1 MKKVLF
7 MLAAVMLGLTACS
20 TDDTEQPALQKVSVE
35 MTVVPDTRAMA
46 ESRAVDESAIQD
58 LNFYLVDKN
67 GTTAVHLYQ
76 SSPMIRFECVPG
88 DYRVRIIANVGR
100 DLGEDADLDNLA
112 IDYEDYYKTLPMAC
126 DEERSIVAGASSI
139 ELERCVAKVS
149 YEISAVPEDIELKSV
164 ELVSIPAKYAPFA
177 SDKTPSADANDY
189 TTTSQSLLTGRE
201 VSGIYYIFPN
211 PQGTNP
217 SITDQKYKN
226 PENAP
231 ENATYFLI
239 RASRNGEVLTYIVYL
254 GVNNVTDFNVLANR
268 HYRMKISLL
277 GDNETDTRVIAYTL
291 NVYDDFEKNYKYG
304 DYCIYFPTSQL
315 YVEIADNDSN
325 MDLKG
330 TYKVI
335 EGEESSV
342 TFNDFRGGSG
352 PDFTMMSPNG
362 LSFFGMQYHPQV
374 YTRDN
379 SHFAYQVTL
388 RDDYGVCEDVL
399 LEHDMANSIKVSVGD
414 GGEVISSDA
423 LYCEQQNSG
432 STKQILALCYDEGC
446 TLTATPDEYYQFLG
460 WYADS
465 KYTKKLSDNA
475 SYKFVP
481 TEVNSNIFAHFA
493 ATGIELDANGTY
505 ANCYIAPKLNTGYVF
520 TANRGNG
527 TAAEAKVIWETG
539 SVPSAVIKSVEL
551 INGKVYFTT
560 GSAHGNAV
568 IGVFD
573 ANEKCIWSWHIW
585 AADYT
590 PDYSSQ
596 SADNGMRF
604 MDRNIGALS
613 TNEEDPSSKG
623 LFYQWGRKDPFVY
636 PEMNG
641 TKSVPV
647 SFLKG
652 YEWSTATTAEMD
664 LQWTIEHPTTPYTWQ
679 STYCTNNN
687 LWGNGSDGTS
697 VSLSNTKT
705 DYDPCPYGWRVP
717 EQTAWTTIAGFKI
730 AQFVTGK
737 GAYMSIN
744 ADGMSGSTLYFP
756 GNGTLSTPSNGYLSF
771 TYGTTPAYWTNT
783 PVPNASGLAYYLD
796 IQSTGISYS
805 RVSRDSGRPV
815 RCVKQYTGEEY
826 HGQIKIHFDFDFTNE
841 LEYKVQDVYIYTES
855 GQLLNHFNRPKRDFY
870 IKLQPGKYAIAT
882 KAGSTSNKVTFEVK
896 NEQTVTANVSRDP
909 SSLSEYISIR

>member
-304 DYCIYFPTSQL
+304 DYCIYFPTSML

-446 TLTATPDEYYQFLG
+446 TLTATPDEYYQFMG

-465 KYTKKLSDNA
+465 KYTQKLSDNA
-475 SYKFVP
+475 SYKFIP

-493 ATGIELDANGTY
+493 ATGIELDANGKY

-590 PDYSSQ
+590 PTGYT
-596 SADNGMRF
+596 ADNSMVF

-636 PEMNG
+636 PEIDEAR
-641 TKSVPV
+641 SVSV
-647 SFLKG
+647 SFLDG
-652 YEWSTATTAEMD
+652 YKWTYLQNNTEGITA
-664 LQWTIEHPTTPYTWQ
+664 QWTIEHPTTVYSWQ
-679 STYCTNNN
+679 NNTYSADDT
-687 LWGNGSDGTS
+687 LWGNNTDGTAI
-697 VSLSNTKT
+697 SLSNTKT

-717 EQTAWTTIAGFKI
+717 EQTAWTTIAGFKV
-730 AQFVTGK
+730 ARFVADR
-737 GAYMSIN
+737 GAYMYEN
-744 ADGMSGSTLYFP
+744 ADTE
-756 GNGTLSTPSNGYLSF
+756 NSTPYYPATGSIVAIASDGRFMYTN
-771 TYGTTPAYWTNT
+771 TGTVQYWTNT
-783 PVPNASGLAYYLD
+783 PYFLNINSNG
-796 IQSTGISYS
+796 SISYS
-805 RVSRDSGRPV
+805 LARRSDCHPV
-815 RCVKQYTGEEY
+815 RCIRQYTSEEY
-826 HGQIKIHFDFDFTNE
+826 HGRIKIHFDFDFTNE

-882 KAGSTSNKVTFEVK
+882 KAGFTSNKVTFEVK
-896 NEQTVTANVSRDP
+896 NEQTVTAYVSRDP
-909 SSLSEYISIR
+909 SSLNEYISIR